1 MKSKGREADRISQQD
16 YFEYLID
23 QYQNLVYTICCK
35 AVGNPFDAEDITQE
49 VFLSAYK
56 KLSDFDGK
64 YEKAWLCK
72 IAGNKC
78 LDFLKRAGRRCIPTE
93 ETYFQDIS
101 GMDFLPEEN
110 YLVLEAKQRVYTL
123 CEQLKSPYKEAA
135 VQHFYHEL
143 SVQEIAAKTGKNV
156 KTIQTQIYR
165 AKAMLKK
172 HMERS
177 G

>member
-78 LDFLKRAGRRCIPTE
+78 LDFLKRAGRRSIPTE
-93 ETYFQDIS
+93 EIFFQEIATQEAT
-101 GMDFLPEEN
+101 PEEC
-110 YLVLEAKQRVYTL
+110 YLHQEAKQQVFGL
-123 CEQLKSPYKEAA
+123 CQELDNPYRDISIL
-135 VQHFYHEL
+135 HFCYEL

-156 KTIQTQIYR
+156 KTIQTQVYR

-172 HMERS
+172 RMGRS